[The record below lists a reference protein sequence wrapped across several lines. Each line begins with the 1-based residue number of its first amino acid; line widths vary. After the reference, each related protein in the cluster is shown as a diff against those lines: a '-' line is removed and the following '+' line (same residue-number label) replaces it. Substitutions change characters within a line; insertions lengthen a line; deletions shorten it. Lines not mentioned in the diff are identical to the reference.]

1 MNNNLQFMLLKKLVI
16 QFRMKLTDDEL
27 VQLFYSDKCSNIKQ
41 TLEYIIDKYNKNE
54 DAINASDEYKKI
66 FYLEKQELLIFRI

>member
-27 VQLFYSDKCSNIKQ
+27 VQLFYSD
-41 TLEYIIDKYNKNE
+41 
-54 DAINASDEYKKI
+54 
-66 FYLEKQELLIFRI
+66 